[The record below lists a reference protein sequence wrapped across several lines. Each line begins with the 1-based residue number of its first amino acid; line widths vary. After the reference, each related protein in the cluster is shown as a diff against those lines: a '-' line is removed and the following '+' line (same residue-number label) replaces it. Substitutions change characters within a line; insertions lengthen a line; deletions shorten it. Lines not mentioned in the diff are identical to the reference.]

1 MSDSMRRF
9 RAIREGLNK
18 LYPKQVKGNLVRHL
32 NTLAALISGIVGSH
46 STHLP
51 KIAAKVPDGSQVESR
66 TKRFSRWINNE
77 KIEKD
82 IYFLPFAEALLL
94 SLSIETLVL
103 VIDGSVVGRGCIT
116 LMVSVIYKGRAL
128 PIAWTV
134 VKGKKGHFPEDAH
147 IDLVQQVKSLVPEG
161 AQVVFLGDEE
171 FDGVNLQKTIEDY
184 GWKYVFRTGININIF
199 WEDYELSL
207 GRPNQPSFLARFL
220 AHFYSL

>member
-77 KIEKD
+77 KIERD
-82 IYFLPFAEALLL
+82 LYFLPFAEALLL

-134 VKGKKGHFPEDAH
+134 VKGKKGHFPEGLIYISH
-147 IDLVQQVKSLVPEG
+147 TSQIPNGCLVC
-161 AQVVFLGDEE
+161 
-171 FDGVNLQKTIEDY
+171 
-184 GWKYVFRTGININIF
+184 
-199 WEDYELSL
+199 
-207 GRPNQPSFLARFL
+207 
-220 AHFYSL
+220 